1 VPARRV
7 LTLVATV
14 LMLLAGCGAGG
25 GSKPPG
31 PAPLSLEFNAADVL
45 FVQLLIPH
53 HREGVEIAGLG
64 AAKAANPDVR
74 VLAGAIVATQQDEA
88 TRMAGWL
95 QAWQQPAASAASAA
109 SAAPQTP
116 AKQIAAL
123 GKATG
128 KDFDREFLT
137 LLIAHQNEAIELAK
151 TESQGGRNLN
161 ALTFAKQIQQSREAE
176 IKEMRGYLTTP

>member
-1 VPARRV
+1 
-7 LTLVATV
+7 
-14 LMLLAGCGAGG
+14 MLLAGCGTAG

-31 PAPLSLEFNAADVL
+31 PAPLSLEFNTTDVL
-45 FVQLLIPH
+45 FVQRLIPH
-53 HREGVEIAGLG
+53 HRQGVEIAGLG

-74 VLAGAIVATQQDEA
+74 VLASAIVATQQDEA

-95 QAWQQPAASAASAA
+95 RAWQQPATDASS
-109 SAAPQTP
+109 SPAPQSP

-123 GKATG
+123 RKATG

-137 LLIAHQNEAIELAK
+137 MLIAHQNEAIELAK

-161 ALTFAKQIQQSREAE
+161 ALAFAKQIQQSRDAE
-176 IKEMRGYLTTP
+176 IKQMRGYLTTP